1 MVDVSALGGIA
12 EKPVSQNSI
21 NYDDT
26 VLNYNLLDIIN
37 VSGELEVI
45 VKEMNRIQMLFLLC
59 SSRKIKQTNWFTD
72 FWKYE

>member
-45 VKEMNRIQMLFLLC
+45 VKEMNRIQMLKIETHQRLFLLC
-59 SSRKIKQTNWFTD
+59 SARKIKQTN
-72 FWKYE
+72 